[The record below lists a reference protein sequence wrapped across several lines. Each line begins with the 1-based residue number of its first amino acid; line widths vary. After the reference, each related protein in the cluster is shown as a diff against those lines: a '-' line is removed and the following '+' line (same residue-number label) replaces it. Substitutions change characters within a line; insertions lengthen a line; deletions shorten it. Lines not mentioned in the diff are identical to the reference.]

1 MQPPVTR
8 RRASPASELLLSS
21 YFTGIP
27 PRKLLGRDL
36 KSPSPLKG
44 HLSRHSGCGRP
55 DPEEDPG
62 GSSRASWDSPN
73 QVSGTNLRNDC
84 LRSRRCQAHTPT
96 REAGREMRAE
106 KGLCP
111 GETPEIP
118 PVGGPEEHRVPRVP
132 VLGRGRRS
140 HRLLP
145 SPEATLGALNG
156 LPSASR
162 QPHSHLRSS
171 RHRPPAPLT
180 RSAPHGGRR
189 KVP

>member
-96 REAGREMRAE
+96 REAGREMRAG

-140 HRLLP
+140 HAGGSKRTTLCVP
-145 SPEATLGALNG
+145 ASAQSPAVQPA
-156 LPSASR
+156 PASR
-162 QPHSHLRSS
+162 PAHPLRAA
-171 RHRPPAPLT
+171 RRP
-180 RSAPHGGRR
+180 S
-189 KVP
+189 